1 MKLRITTFLLFNV
14 CLQTFGQQ
22 FTFKELVAMT
32 KSQNTFE
39 QNMVKKANFPESKWE
54 EKFVQY
60 RKRDSAVEYIVTS
73 NHFYDDTSLVDVT
86 RINILGIIYIENYS
100 SDNGGGSTEYKWVE
114 DKIWSEKGTLLP
126 VRLSRNARSLYVFY
140 NRRNEYLKVLDDI
153 NLNAKFIKSQKSI
166 RPDDDNQILLI
177 YKYLDV
183 EIEVKSPVFSD
194 GGGEIRIIL
203 PFK

>member
-1 MKLRITTFLLFNV
+1 MKCICIAVLLSV
-14 CLQTFGQQ
+14 TLSPTFGQQ